1 MVSISRLFF
10 NMHAPPLLLL
20 QSFCIID
27 ASAFSSEVTPLI
39 GSVTSL
45 WPCVSVGRSVVI
57 SFKGGKSHFYAPIG
71 ALVTQ
76 V

>member
-20 QSFCIID
+20 QSFWIID
-27 ASAFSSEVTPLI
+27 AFFGSEVTPLI